1 MVVNSY
7 KSGFPPGNYFIT
19 KNISFKNPKMSL
31 VNLHYIPYLFSENR
45 PEEQAFEVNKTLN
58 EKISLWQ
65 GDITKL
71 EIDAIVNAG
80 KVILFYHIN
89 YGVKQG
95 FPALRKA
102 LTLHMKKYCI
112 FSLVLDIINQL
123 LKSHLPF
130 VPLIQVDECTVKP
143 SLSTSQGCLLGFFWI
158 MVVKTLKN
166 PYHLQIVTLKL
177 F

>member
-1 MVVNSY
+1 MDSHLV
-7 KSGFPPGNYFIT
+7 IT
-19 KNISFKNPKMSL
+19 SLPKMSL
-31 VNLHYIPYLFSENR
+31 SRTTKCLWWVYINIPYLFSENR

-102 LTLHMKKYCI
+102 WTLHMKKYCI
-112 FSLVLDIINQL
+112 FFTCAWYHKSAAEKSLTFCATPSGWWMYSKAFTIHKPRL
-123 LKSHLPF
+123 F
-130 VPLIQVDECTVKP
+130 VGVFSDY
-143 SLSTSQGCLLGFFWI
+143 GC
-158 MVVKTLKN
+158 
-166 PYHLQIVTLKL
+166 
-177 F
+177 

>member
-1 MVVNSY
+1 MDSHLV
-7 KSGFPPGNYFIT
+7 IT
-19 KNISFKNPKMSL
+19 SLPKMSL
-31 VNLHYIPYLFSENR
+31 SRTTKCLWWVYINIPYLFSENR

-89 YGVKQG
+89 YGVKKG

-130 VPLIQVDECTVKP
+130 VPLLQVDECTVKP
-143 SLSTSQGCLLGFFWI
+143 SLSTSQGCLLEFFRI

>member
-19 KNISFKNPKMSL
+19 KNVSFKNPKMSL
-31 VNLHYIPYLFSENR
+31 VNSHYIPYLFSENR

-89 YGVKQG
+89 YGVKKG

-102 LTLHMKKYCI
+102 LTLHMKKYYI
-112 FSLVLDIINQL
+112 F
-123 LKSHLPF
+123 HLC
-130 VPLIQVDECTVKP
+130 LI
-143 SLSTSQGCLLGFFWI
+143 S
-158 MVVKTLKN
+158 
-166 PYHLQIVTLKL
+166 
-177 F
+177 